1 MGSKTMEL
9 VLVRH
14 GTSTRAQEGV
24 WGRLY
29 DAPLADGFESQLM
42 RSRLELQ
49 DAASSTIVSSPL
61 TRCMQTAAFIF
72 PDSPVAPISAFR
84 AFHSGIFEDATE
96 SYIRER
102 HPEYLELTYRQRFLN
117 PRYGEESIH
126 AQVRRVAGGLFDVL
140 DTDDEQLVIVSHYSS
155 MNIIANIGV
164 RNWRVDT
171 HADGAYDIALGSYFR
186 LLIDPGAVREDIA
199 RQLDYQPQWQD

>member
-14 GTSTRAQEGV
+14 GTSTRAQEGI

-61 TRCMQTAAFIF
+61 TRCTQTAAFIF
-72 PDSPVAPISAFR
+72 PDAPVAPISAFR
-84 AFHSGIFEDATE
+84 AFHSGIFEHATE

-102 HPEYLELTYRQRFLN
+102 HPQYLELTYRERFLN

-140 DTDDEQLVIVSHYSS
+140 DTDDEQLVI
-155 MNIIANIGV
+155 
-164 RNWRVDT
+164 T
-171 HADGAYDIALGSYFR
+171 HANGAYDIALGSYFR
-186 LLIDPGAVREDIA
+186 LLIDPDAVREDIA